1 MILLFQIPEVPLKAR
16 KLVVRIC
23 DVVTR
28 RAARLVAAGILGILK
43 KMGRDGTGGI
53 AGVRSRTDVNIKRT
67 VVAVEG
73 GLYTN

>member
-1 MILLFQIPEVPLKAR
+1 M
-16 KLVVRIC
+16 
-23 DVVTR
+23 VTR

-53 AGVRSRTDVNIKRT
+53 AGARSRTDGNMKRT

-73 GLYTN
+73 DYTLITQCSESTCMKV